1 MHITNEKSCRLWVT
15 IVSLLVLL
23 PIFSYAQTQR
33 KGTTILKYGSHHDG
47 KRHDPAMNKW
57 RDDRFGQ
64 FIHFGLYSV
73 LGGSWRGK
81 HYDGAAEWIKQWAH
95 IPDSSYDS
103 LIHQFDPV
111 DFNATKWAAIAKQM
125 GAKFVIVTTK
135 HHEGFCLWPSKY
147 TNFDLASTPYK
158 KDIIGEIVKAYNK
171 AGIDVYL
178 YYSILDWHHKDWRYD
193 IKSKADSLAFDKYK
207 QYVKDQLTELLE
219 RYPTIK
225 GFWFDGT
232 WDNSWKKNGKFS
244 YELEQYLKKLH
255 PGLIIDSRLRA
266 DDYGSR
272 HFDSNGKLMGDYYDG
287 FERKLPPVTDTAVM
301 KYDWECVMTIP
312 ENQWGYNAIWT
323 GHVKTPDEIIEMM
336 AHTVSMGGDFVLNF
350 GPKPDGTFR
359 LKEREIAK
367 SIGDWIRVNGAAI
380 YGCDDAKGWEKEDWG
395 FYTSDT
401 AHDKVYMIIFN
412 TPVSGALKIK
422 PPKGVKVIKDFPIT
436 QPDHH
441 LKMEYIDQGQYL
453 IHLDKTDFHHPYVIE
468 LQVENEN
475 YGEKSNYSPPKT

>member
-23 PIFSYAQTQR
+23 PIFSYAQAPA
-33 KGTTILKYGSHHDG
+33 KDTIPLLYGSHHDG

-73 LGGSWRGK
+73 LGGSWHGK

-272 HFDSNGKLMGDYYDG
+272 HFDS
-287 FERKLPPVTDTAVM
+287 
-301 KYDWECVMTIP
+301 
-312 ENQWGYNAIWT
+312 
-323 GHVKTPDEIIEMM
+323 
-336 AHTVSMGGDFVLNF
+336 
-350 GPKPDGTFR
+350 
-359 LKEREIAK
+359 
-367 SIGDWIRVNGAAI
+367 
-380 YGCDDAKGWEKEDWG
+380 
-395 FYTSDT
+395 
-401 AHDKVYMIIFN
+401 
-412 TPVSGALKIK
+412 
-422 PPKGVKVIKDFPIT
+422 
-436 QPDHH
+436 
-441 LKMEYIDQGQYL
+441 
-453 IHLDKTDFHHPYVIE
+453 
-468 LQVENEN
+468 
-475 YGEKSNYSPPKT
+475 